1 MAVGRGYRL
10 AGAALLA
17 TAPAVQA
24 QEAAAPA
31 VQNDTPQDIVI
42 TGERLRGSVIG
53 DAAPVAVLDAQALK
67 ALGATR
73 IDDIL
78 KLLKPLTTSNS
89 GADPVFLLN
98 GRRIS
103 GYGELRTLPPEAIE
117 RTEILPEP
125 ESARFGYPP
134 TVRVTNF
141 ITKKH
146 FRSLAVEEGAGTTTD
161 GGASTAALELG
172 STRLDDAR
180 RTSVTI
186 NYDRQDPLSGARRS
200 TVPDASNLFD
210 LTGNVTGI
218 GGGAID
224 PALNALAGRA
234 VTAAAVPGDPAAR
247 GTLAGYAAGVPRVTD
262 LAPYQSLASRDQLR
276 VDGTQ
281 SVPIGKTVTGS
292 LNLTMEAQ
300 RGVGLAGL
308 PTAVLRVPASN
319 PASPFATDVL
329 LYRYLPEAGTLRQRT
344 QALSLHAGSTVQGS
358 LKRWIWTVTGS
369 YDRARTT
376 AAVDR
381 GIATDAI
388 QAAIDAGAD
397 PFQPLGANAVV
408 DRLVSRSR
416 TVVQTLVGK
425 ATVVGPLLALP
436 AGDAQMTLTGDF
448 ARSSSGGVATDTP
461 AALLDLRRV
470 TKSGS
475 VALDLPIASASRG
488 VLDAI
493 GSLSA
498 NASLGVSAVSD
509 YGSVASRNLGL
520 IWTPVAPL
528 QVSVSTNVS
537 QTAPDIALL
546 TNPVVIV
553 PNAPFFDFVTGTSGL
568 VAVTAGGNPALGPE
582 RRQVDTA
589 GLAWQPI
596 KGKELR
602 FNLDY
607 IATRIDGQIGYLQA
621 VTVAL
626 QSAFPD
632 RFVRDAAG
640 QLTSVDVRPVN
651 LARERERKIQ
661 GKMSL
666 WTMIGPEP
674 KPPATPPAKDAPPPP
689 PPKPRPSLY
698 AFVTMTA
705 RIDDRLL
712 AQPGQPTLD
721 LLDGQSISGNGGRPR
736 YEAQGSFG
744 GSYGPVQG
752 GIFGMWQAP
761 TRIRSTIAA
770 SDLRFSA
777 RTFLALYSTIDA
789 EKLTKASWAKS
800 LSFQLQVNNILNDRI
815 AVRDRNGVTPYR
827 FQPAFLD
834 PYGRIVKLSVRKLF

>member
-1 MAVGRGYRL
+1 MAVGKGYRL
-10 AGAALLA
+10 AGAALL
-17 TAPAVQA
+17 TVSPAARA
-24 QEAAAPA
+24 QEAAPRAPRTE
-31 VQNDTPQDIVI
+31 TPQDIVI

-78 KLLKPLTTSNS
+78 KLLKPLTTSNR

-117 RTEILPEP
+117 RTEILPEQ

-146 FRSLAVEEGAGTTTD
+146 FRSITVEEGAGTTTE

-180 RTSVTI
+180 RTSLTI

-200 TVPDASNLFD
+200 TVPDAGNLFD
-210 LTGNVTGI
+210 LTGNVVGL

-224 PALNALAGRA
+224 PALDALAGRT

-247 GTLAGYAAGVPRVTD
+247 GTLAGYVAGSPRVTD
-262 LAPYQSLASRDQLR
+262 LAPYQSIASRDQLR
-276 VDGTQ
+276 VDGTR
-281 SVPIGKTVTGS
+281 SVPIGKTVTAS

-300 RGVGLAGL
+300 RGLGLAGL
-308 PTAVLRVPASN
+308 PTAVLRVPAGN
-319 PASPFATDVL
+319 PASPFAGDVL
-329 LYRYLPEAGTLRQRT
+329 LYRYLPEAGLLRQRT

-376 AAVDR
+376 ATVDR

-388 QAAIDAGAD
+388 QTAIDAGAD
-397 PFQPLGANAVV
+397 PFQPFAAQAVA

-425 ATVVGPLLALP
+425 ATMVGPLLALP

-448 ARSSSGGVATDTP
+448 ARSTSGGVSTDAA

-509 YGSVASRNLGL
+509 YGSLASRNLGL
-520 IWTPVAPL
+520 TWTPVAPL
-528 QVSVSTNVS
+528 QVTASTSVS

-568 VAVTAGGNPALGPE
+568 VSVTAGGNPALGPE
-582 RRQVDTA
+582 RRQIDTA

-607 IATRIDGQIGYLQA
+607 IATRIDGQIGYLQG

-640 QLTSVDVRPVN
+640 QLTSVDVRPIN
-651 LARERERKIQ
+651 LTRERERKIQ
-661 GKMSL
+661 GKVSL

-674 KPPATPPAKDAPPPP
+674 KPPATPLAKDAPPPS

-698 AFVTMTA
+698 SFVTVTA

-712 AQPGQPTLD
+712 PQPGQPTLD
-721 LLDGQSISGNGGRPR
+721 LLDGESITGNGGRAR
-736 YEAQGSFG
+736 YEAQGSLG

-752 GIFGMWQAP
+752 GIFGMWQAS
-761 TRIRSTIAA
+761 TRIRSMIAA

-789 EKLTKASWAKS
+789 EKLTKEKWAKS

-815 AVRDRNGVTPYR
+815 AVRDRNGATPYR

-834 PYGRIVKLSVRKLF
+834 PYGRTVKLSVRKLF